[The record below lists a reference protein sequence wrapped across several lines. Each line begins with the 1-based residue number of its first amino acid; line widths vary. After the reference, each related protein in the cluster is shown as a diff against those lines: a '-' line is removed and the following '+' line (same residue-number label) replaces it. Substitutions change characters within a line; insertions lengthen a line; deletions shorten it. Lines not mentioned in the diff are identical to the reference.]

1 MGDFDKGVQ
10 TTYDV
15 KKKENGV
22 YAFIL
27 KGDFTIN
34 GQELN
39 ERDGMGVWDVQQLDI
54 TANSEDASI
63 LLMEVPMT
71 LTQA

>member
-1 MGDFDKGVQ
+1 MQ

>member
-10 TTYDV
+10 TTYDF
-15 KKKENGV
+15 KKKGNGV

-39 ERDGMGVWDVQQLDI
+39 ERDGLGVWDVQQLDI